1 MVSGRAMF
9 NQDPNRSQNGCKS
22 HPTSAYTPPMGTL
35 AALLIATPI
44 FGFQLSLDPGYM
56 PQTPMSHGA
65 AVQLA
70 MQATQDDTEETEAEE
85 SEDSSPSVP
94 EAGSVAERMQTRA
107 RLTPLHKWM
116 GIATWASMTVT
127 VALGWLQYNNLYGFF
142 SSAENTPCVS
152 GSPAFGQA
160 ACVDTPWP
168 HLATSILTAALYTS
182 TFTLSLRMPDPI
194 GLDNGDGEYAQNL
207 RRHKRLRWVHFAGM
221 VMQMGLGIVIAN
233 AEAFGMDR
241 ANNYGTLQ
249 ALSTIHLGIGLMTYA
264 TMTWA
269 GLIFLLN

>member
-1 MVSGRAMF
+1 
-9 NQDPNRSQNGCKS
+9 
-22 HPTSAYTPPMGTL
+22 MGTL

-70 MQATQDDTEETEAEE
+70 MQLPADDSVEDDGEG
-85 SEDSSPSVP
+85 SESSPS
-94 EAGSVAERMQTRA
+94 ATGGSVAERMQTRA

-142 SSAENTPCVS
+142 SSAADTPCVS

-194 GLDNGDGEYAQNL
+194 GLDNGDGEYARNL

-221 VMQMGLGIVIAN
+221 VLQMGLGIVIAN
-233 AEAFGMDR
+233 AESFGMDR
-241 ANNYGTLQ
+241 ANNYGALQ
-249 ALSTIHLGIGLMTYA
+249 ALSTVHLGIGLMTYA